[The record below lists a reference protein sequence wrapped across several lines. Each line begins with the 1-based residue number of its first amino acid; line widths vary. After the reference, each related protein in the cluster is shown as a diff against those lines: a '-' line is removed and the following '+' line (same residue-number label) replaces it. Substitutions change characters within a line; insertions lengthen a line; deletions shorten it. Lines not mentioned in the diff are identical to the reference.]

1 VVGIIVAT
9 VMYLKKNTKP
19 DTMEAALKPLYNAS
33 YNKFWFDEVWMFAT
47 KQIVFARISK
57 PIAWFDRH
65 IIDGFMNALA
75 SVTNWT
81 SRKIKV
87 VQSGEIQDY
96 ALAFFVGALVI
107 AALVIF
113 L

>member
-1 VVGIIVAT
+1 
-9 VMYLKKNTKP
+9 MYLKKNSKP
-19 DTMEAALKPLYNAS
+19 DTMEAALKPLYKAS
-33 YNKFWFDEVWMFAT
+33 YNKFWFDEAWMFAT

-65 IIDGFMNALA
+65 IVDGFMNAL
-75 SVTNWT
+75 STVTNWT

-107 AALVIF
+107 AAMVIF

>member
-1 VVGIIVAT
+1 MA
-9 VMYLKKNTKP
+9 K
-19 DTMEAALKPLYNAS
+19 ALSPLYKAS
-33 YNKFWFDEVWMFAT
+33 FNKFWFDEAWLFAT

-65 IIDGFMNALA
+65 IVDGFMNAL
-75 SVTNWT
+75 STSTNWI
-81 SRKIKV
+81 SRKIKF

-96 ALAFFVGALVI
+96 ALIFFVGALAI
-107 AALVIF
+107 AAMVIF